1 MKIVSKTYILVG
13 ILIAIAAINLALLYQ
28 TQQIGTAESYSII
41 RAADLKVK
49 SETISSLSAS
59 IASGNE
65 QDREILNN
73 EITDF
78 EHDLDVLKNGG
89 SIRGQGIVT
98 IPSTVSAYYESVYSS
113 WQTYQESAS
122 KVEQTP
128 VFDKNV
134 VNALN
139 YVLGKNGE
147 LLLLTDS
154 VMNELELLDRE
165 YKRHKEISVDMEEHA
180 EDFGR
185 QALLLSIGEEE
196 GVRDDLKKSRISY
209 EIDLRKLVGDSI
221 SDLPEIDELHAPESL
236 IEIPRENSNALRQ
249 LEPLWE
255 AIQLRLETLEDNSLL
270 SPEFQSARMDLDSK
284 KLTLHSNIDNLLDFW
299 NAEINEGKGEQ
310 QIIIQALLGI
320 DIAVFFAVL
329 FVIRKSLNPLS
340 IITASLSRIKEGV
353 YGEKIEYKAND
364 EVGELVTSFNIM
376 SNTIR
381 EKEDQVRKT
390 NLAKDEFLAMITHE
404 LKTPLVPIQG
414 YADLLLNE
422 HLGKINPKQ
431 KERLVIIKDSATSL
445 LGIVSDL
452 LDAQKL
458 ELGELAINKESLSIK
473 PTIERSIESLK
484 TEFDENEIK
493 IELSIS
499 DVVVF
504 HDPDR
509 IDQVLTNLLKNC
521 ITAVKP
527 KTGIIKISAEDS
539 PSEIKIS
546 VIDNGIGIPAE
557 KQADLFKKFY
567 QVDTTLTRERGGS
580 GLGLAICKGI
590 IENHGGKI
598 WAESTPNVGS
608 TFSFTIPKSPTQ
620 ATPKV

>member
-41 RAADLKVK
+41 RAGDLKVK

-65 QDREILNN
+65 QDREVLNN

-113 WQTYQESAS
+113 WKTYQESAS
-122 KVEQTP
+122 KVEQTS

-134 VNALN
+134 ISALN
-139 YVLGKNGE
+139 YVLDKNGE
-147 LLLLTDS
+147 LILLTDS

-185 QALLLSIGEEE
+185 QALLLSIGEE

-255 AIQLRLETLEDNSLL
+255 AIQLRLKTLEDNSLL
-270 SPEFQSARMDLDSK
+270 SPEFQSAKINLDSK
-284 KLTLHSNIDNLLDFW
+284 KLTLHSNIDDLLDFW
-299 NAEINEGKGEQ
+299 NAEINESKGEQ
-310 QIIIQALLGI
+310 QIIIQTLLGI

-340 IITASLSRIKEGV
+340 IITASFSRIKEGV
-353 YGEKIEYKAND
+353 YGEKIEYKSDD
-364 EVGELVTSFNIM
+364 EVGELVNSFNIM

-431 KERLVIIKDSATSL
+431 KERLAIIKDSATSL

-458 ELGELAINKESLSIK
+458 ELGELTINKESLSIK
-473 PTIERSIESLK
+473 PTIEQSIESLK
-484 TEFDENEIK
+484 TELDENEIK
-493 IELSIS
+493 IELVIS

-504 HDPDR
+504 HDPNR
-509 IDQVLTNLLKNC
+509 IDQVLTNLLKNS
-521 ITAVKP
+521 ITSVKP
-527 KTGIIKISAEDS
+527 KTGIIKISTEDS

-546 VIDNGIGIPAE
+546 VNDNGIGIPAE

-567 QVDTTLTRERGGS
+567 QVDTSLTRERGGS

-608 TFSFTIPKSPTQ
+608 TFSFTIPKSS
-620 ATPKV
+620 A

>member
-1 MKIVSKTYILVG
+1 VKIVSKTYILVG

-41 RAADLKVK
+41 RAGDLKVK

-65 QDREILNN
+65 QDREVLNN

-89 SIRGQGIVT
+89 FIRGQGIVT

-113 WQTYQESAS
+113 WKTYQESAS
-122 KVEQTP
+122 KVEQTS

-134 VNALN
+134 ISALN
-139 YVLGKNGE
+139 YVLDKNGE
-147 LLLLTDS
+147 LILLTDS

-255 AIQLRLETLEDNSLL
+255 AIQLRLKTLEDNSLL
-270 SPEFQSARMDLDSK
+270 SPEFQSAKINLDSK
-284 KLTLHSNIDNLLDFW
+284 KLTLHSNIDDLLDFW
-299 NAEINEGKGEQ
+299 NAEINESKGEQ
-310 QIIIQALLGI
+310 QIIIQTLLGI

-353 YGEKIEYKAND
+353 YGEKIEYKSDD
-364 EVGELVTSFNIM
+364 EVGELVNSFNIM

-431 KERLVIIKDSATSL
+431 KERLAIIKDSATSL

-458 ELGELAINKESLSIK
+458 ELGELTINKESLSIK
-473 PTIERSIESLK
+473 PTIEQSIESLK
-484 TEFDENEIK
+484 TELDENEIK
-493 IELSIS
+493 IELVIS

-504 HDPDR
+504 HDPNR
-509 IDQVLTNLLKNC
+509 IDQVLTNLLKNS
-521 ITAVKP
+521 ITSVKP
-527 KTGIIKISAEDS
+527 KTGIIKISTEDS

-546 VIDNGIGIPAE
+546 VNDNGIGIPAE

-567 QVDTTLTRERGGS
+567 QVDTSLTRERGGS

-608 TFSFTIPKSPTQ
+608 TFSFTIPKSS
-620 ATPKV
+620 A

>member
-41 RAADLKVK
+41 RAGDLKVK

-113 WQTYQESAS
+113 WKTYQESAS
-122 KVEQTP
+122 KVEQTS

-134 VNALN
+134 ISALN
-139 YVLGKNGE
+139 YVLDKNGE
-147 LLLLTDS
+147 LILLTDS

-255 AIQLRLETLEDNSLL
+255 AIQLRLKTLEDNSLL
-270 SPEFQSARMDLDSK
+270 SPEFQSAKINLDSK
-284 KLTLHSNIDNLLDFW
+284 KLTLHSNIDDLLDFW

-310 QIIIQALLGI
+310 QIIIQGLLGI

-353 YGEKIEYKAND
+353 YGEKIEYKSDD
-364 EVGELVTSFNIM
+364 EVGELVNSFNIM

-431 KERLVIIKDSATSL
+431 KERLAIIKDSATSL

-458 ELGELAINKESLSIK
+458 ELGELTINKESLSIK
-473 PTIERSIESLK
+473 PTIEQSIESLK
-484 TEFDENEIK
+484 TELDENEIK
-493 IELSIS
+493 IELVIS

-504 HDPDR
+504 HDPNR
-509 IDQVLTNLLKNC
+509 IDQVLTNLLKNS
-521 ITAVKP
+521 ITSVKP
-527 KTGIIKISAEDS
+527 KTGIIKISTEDS

-546 VIDNGIGIPAE
+546 VNDNGIGIPAE

-567 QVDTTLTRERGGS
+567 QVDTSLTRERGGS

-608 TFSFTIPKSPTQ
+608 TFSFTIPKSS
-620 ATPKV
+620 A

>member
-1 MKIVSKTYILVG
+1 VKIVSKTYILVG

-28 TQQIGTAESYSII
+28 TQQIGTAESFSII
-41 RAADLKVK
+41 RAGDLKVK

-89 SIRGQGIVT
+89 SIRGQSIVT

-113 WQTYQESAS
+113 WRTYQESAS
-122 KVEQTP
+122 KVEQTS

-134 VNALN
+134 ISALN
-139 YVLGKNGE
+139 YVLDKNGE
-147 LLLLTDS
+147 LILLTDS
-154 VMNELELLDRE
+154 VMKELELLDRE

-196 GVRDDLKKSRISY
+196 GVRDDLKKSRMSY

-221 SDLPEIDELHAPESL
+221 SDLPEIDELHASESL

-255 AIQLRLETLEDNSLL
+255 AIQLRLKTLEDNSLL
-270 SPEFQSARMDLDSK
+270 SPEFQSAKMDLDSK
-284 KLTLHSNIDNLLDFW
+284 KLTLHSNIDELLDFW

-310 QIIIQALLGI
+310 QIIIQGLLGI

-353 YGEKIEYKAND
+353 YGEKIEYKADD
-364 EVGELVTSFNIM
+364 EVGELVNSFNIM

-431 KERLVIIKDSATSL
+431 KERLAIIKDSATSL

-458 ELGELAINKESLSIK
+458 ELGELTINKESLSIK
-473 PTIERSIESLK
+473 PTIEQSIESLK
-484 TEFDENEIK
+484 TELDENEIK
-493 IELSIS
+493 IELVIS

-504 HDPDR
+504 HDPNR
-509 IDQVLTNLLKNC
+509 IDQVLTNLLKNS
-521 ITAVKP
+521 ITSVKP
-527 KTGIIKISAEDS
+527 KTGIIKISTEDS

-546 VIDNGIGIPAE
+546 VNDNGIGIPAE

-567 QVDTTLTRERGGS
+567 QVDTSLTRERGGS

-608 TFSFTIPKSPTQ
+608 TFSFTIPKSS
-620 ATPKV
+620 A